1 MRRRA
6 FTLIEVTLAAVLASL
21 VIMATLSVFTMV
33 DRGERST
40 SRLYEQSIELS
51 MLHRALERSLYGIVT
66 SPTTSA
72 PPPRTDEDQAQVVAD
87 RPGNKPVWRDPDQRP
102 RIYCEIDEGQRFSG
116 RVREGRFTSHEDTS
130 GPMLPQRL
138 ELVLTEPPL
147 PGLARSPSEADQA
160 EDTGER
166 YRFGYITRGD
176 RSRREPETRIRAD
189 EPPMRCALELWP
201 DSVRDAQE
209 RDEPVTIETYLAGP
223 VEGWTLWYR
232 PADRDGV
239 PTDSRDAPS
248 IEGGAY
254 PLLSGITFC
263 RWKFFHDG
271 VRDDVFGATFSSDL
285 PAYVELELE
294 TRLGAYVNWMFEVSW
309 ISDLEPSDPAFD
321 DQSGEED
328 GDDEPDDPT
337 AGVSDA
343 QDEAPA
349 DPAGGTRDREGEGD
363 E

>member
-1 MRRRA
+1 MTRRA

-40 SRLYEQSIELS
+40 SRLYEQSIELA

-66 SPTTSA
+66 APTTAA
-72 PPPRTDEDQAQVVAD
+72 PPPARDQGEEDETVPSD
-87 RPGNKPVWRDPDQRP
+87 RPGNSPVWRDPEQRP
-102 RIYCEIDEGQRFSG
+102 RIYCEIDDAPRFSG
-116 RVREGRFTSHEDTS
+116 RVRTARFTSHEDTS

-147 PGLARSPSEADQA
+147 PGLARSPSQADEAD
-160 EDTGER
+160 DSGER
-166 YRFGYITRGD
+166 YRFGYITRGE
-176 RSRREPETRIRAD
+176 RTRRDTERRIRKS

-201 DSVRDAQE
+201 DSVREAQE
-209 RDEPVTIETYLAGP
+209 RGEPVSPETYLNGP

-232 PADRDGV
+232 PANSDGV
-239 PTDSRDAPS
+239 PTDSPDAPT
-248 IEGGAY
+248 EQGGAF

-285 PAYVELELE
+285 PSYVELELE

-309 ISDLEPSDPAFD
+309 LSDVEPGDPAFE
-321 DQSGEED
+321 SEGEE
-328 GDDEPDDPT
+328 GGNDEQN
-337 AGVSDA
+337 ASDA
-343 QDEAPA
+343 
-349 DPAGGTRDREGEGD
+349 DRSGIGANSSAEEEGEGS
-363 E
+363 